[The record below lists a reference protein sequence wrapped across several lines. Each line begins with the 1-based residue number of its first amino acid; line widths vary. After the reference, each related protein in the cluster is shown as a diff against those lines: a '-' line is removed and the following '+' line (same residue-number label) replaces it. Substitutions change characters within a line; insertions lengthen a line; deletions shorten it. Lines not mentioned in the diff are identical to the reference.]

1 MKNIFIIIT
10 IFLVVLIIFEGYHN
24 YHELDSTK
32 MLYQDSI
39 SYYRDKIGNMYYA
52 LEIHQSRIKDLNDSL
67 QREAKNHK
75 DPIYITRTKIQI
87 KNDTIIKLINDTII
101 QNDSIYSIH
110 SLYKDEYLKVDG
122 TIISRDSTSY
132 ATLDS
137 LVINAD
143 IYNDIILKNGK
154 YYSIVRSNNP
164 YLKITGQES
173 AFIQDKIKKQRKWGF
188 TVGVGYGIN
197 YHGQCYPYLG
207 VMFGYRLF

>member
-1 MKNIFIIIT
+1 MKNIFILIT
-10 IFLVVLIIFEGYHN
+10 IFLVAILILNSYHS
-24 YHELDSTK
+24 YHELDSAK

-39 SYYRDKIGNMYYA
+39 SYYKDKLGHVYSA
-52 LEIHQSRIKDLNDSL
+52 LEIHQLRIKDLTDSL

-87 KNDTIIKLINDTII
+87 KNDTIIKLINDNIVK
-101 QNDSIYSIH
+101 NDSIYSIH
-110 SLYKDEYLKVDG
+110 SFYKDEYLKVDE
-122 TIISRDSTSY
+122 TIISRDSASY

-137 LVINAD
+137 LSITAD
-143 IYNDIILKNGK
+143 IYNDIIQKNGK

-188 TVGVGYGIN
+188 TVGVGYGVN

>member
-1 MKNIFIIIT
+1 MKNIFILIT
-10 IFLVVLIIFEGYHN
+10 IFLVAILILNSYHC
-24 YHELDSTK
+24 HQLDSAK
-32 MLYQDSI
+32 MMYKDSI
-39 SYYRDKIGNMYYA
+39 SYYKDKVGNMYYA

-110 SLYKDEYLKVDG
+110 SFYKDEYLKVDG
-122 TIISRDSTSY
+122 TIISRDSASY
-132 ATLDS
+132 ATVDS
-137 LVINAD
+137 LAITAD

-173 AFIQDKIKKQRKWGF
+173 AFIQDKIKKQRKWGAI
-188 TVGVGYGIN
+188 VGIGAGISIN
-197 YHGQCYPYLG
+197 GKFYPYLG
-207 VMFGYRLF
+207 VMLGYKLF

>member
-1 MKNIFIIIT
+1 MKKFLILIT
-10 IFLVVLIIFEGYHN
+10 IFLIALIVFKSYHDS
-24 YHELDSTK
+24 HELDSAK

-39 SYYRDKIGNMYYA
+39 SYYKDKVGHMYSA
-52 LEIHQSRIKDLNDSL
+52 LEIHQLKIKDLNDSL
-67 QREAKNHK
+67 RIEAKNHK

-87 KNDTIIKLINDTII
+87 KNDTIIKLINDSILN
-101 QNDSIYSIH
+101 NDSIYNIH
-110 SLYKDEYLKVDG
+110 SFYKDKYLKLDG
-122 TIISRDSTSY
+122 TIISRDSASY

-137 LVINAD
+137 LSITAD
-143 IYNDIILKNGK
+143 IYNDIVLRNGK

-164 YLKITGQES
+164 YVKITGQEA

-188 TVGVGYGIN
+188 TVGIGYGIN

>member
-1 MKNIFIIIT
+1 MKKFLILIT
-10 IFLVVLIIFEGYHN
+10 IFLIALIIFKGYHN
-24 YHELDSTK
+24 YHELNSAR

-39 SYYRDKIGNMYYA
+39 SYYKDKVGHMYSA
-52 LEIHQSRIKDLNDSL
+52 LEIHQLKIKDLNDSL

-75 DPIYITRTKIQI
+75 DPVYVTRTKIQI
-87 KNDTIIKLINDTII
+87 KNDTIIKLVTDSIVK
-101 QNDSIYSIH
+101 NDSIYSIH
-110 SLYKDEYLKVDG
+110 SFYNDEYLKVDG
-122 TIISRDSTSY
+122 TIISRDSASY

-137 LVINAD
+137 LSITAD

-188 TVGVGYGIN
+188 TVGVGYGVN

-207 VMFGYRLF
+207 IMFGYRLF

>member
-1 MKNIFIIIT
+1 
-10 IFLVVLIIFEGYHN
+10 
-24 YHELDSTK
+24 

-39 SYYRDKIGNMYYA
+39 SYYKDKLGNVYYA
-52 LEIHQSRIKDLNDSL
+52 LEIHQLRIKDLNDCL
-67 QREAKNHK
+67 KREAKNDK

-87 KNDTIIKLINDTII
+87 KNDTILKLVADSIVK
-101 QNDSIYSIH
+101 NDSIYSIH
-110 SLYKDEYLKVDG
+110 SFYKDEYLKVNG
-122 TIISRDSTSY
+122 TIISRDSASY

-137 LVINAD
+137 LSITAD

-173 AFIQDKIKKQRKWGF
+173 AFIQDKIKKHRKWGAI
-188 TVGVGYGIN
+188 VGIGAGISIN
-197 YHGQCYPYLG
+197 GQFYPYLG

>member
-1 MKNIFIIIT
+1 MKNIFILIT
-10 IFLVVLIIFEGYHN
+10 IFLVAILILNSYHS
-24 YHELDSTK
+24 YHELDSAK

-39 SYYRDKIGNMYYA
+39 SYYKDKLGHVYSA
-52 LEIHQSRIKDLNDSL
+52 LEIHQLRIKDLTDSL

-87 KNDTIIKLINDTII
+87 KNDTIIKLINDNIVK
-101 QNDSIYSIH
+101 NDSIYSIH
-110 SLYKDEYLKVDG
+110 SFYKDEYLKVDE
-122 TIISRDSTSY
+122 TIISRDSASY

-137 LVINAD
+137 LVITAD
-143 IYNDIILKNGK
+143 VYQNIIQKNSK

-164 YLKITGQES
+164 YLKITEQD
-173 AFIQDKIKKQRKWGF
+173 AVFIQDKIKKQRKWGF
-188 TVGVGYGIN
+188 TVGVGYGVN

>member
-1 MKNIFIIIT
+1 MILLT
-10 IFLVVLIIFEGYHN
+10 IFLIALLVFKSYH
-24 YHELDSTK
+24 YSHEMDSAK

-39 SYYRDKIGNMYYA
+39 TYYKDKVGHMYSA
-52 LEIHQSRIKDLNDSL
+52 LEIHQLRIKDLNDSL
-67 QREAKNHK
+67 RIEAKNHK
-75 DPIYITRTKIQI
+75 DPVYVTRTKIQI
-87 KNDTIIKLINDTII
+87 KNDTIIKLINDTVI

-110 SLYKDEYLKVDG
+110 SLYKDEHIKLDE
-122 TIISRDSTSY
+122 TIISRDSASY

-154 YYSIVRSNNP
+154 YYNVVRTNNP
-164 YLKITGQES
+164 YVKITEQD
-173 AFIQDKIKKQRKWGF
+173 AVFIQDKIKKQRKWGF
-188 TVGVGYGIN
+188 TVGVGYGVN

>member
-1 MKNIFIIIT
+1 MKKFLILLIL
-10 IFLVVLIIFEGYHN
+10 FLVALIIFKSYH
-24 YHELDSTK
+24 YCHELDSAR

-39 SYYRDKIGNMYYA
+39 TYYKDKVGHMYSA
-52 LEIHQSRIKDLNDSL
+52 LEIHQLKIKDLNDSL
-67 QREAKNHK
+67 QREANNHK

-87 KNDTIIKLINDTII
+87 KNDTIIKLVTDSIVKNE
-101 QNDSIYSIH
+101 SIYSIH
-110 SLYKDEYLKVDG
+110 SLYNDEYLKVDG
-122 TIISRDSTSY
+122 TIISRDSASY

-137 LVINAD
+137 LSITAD

-164 YLKITGQES
+164 YLKITGQE
-173 AFIQDKIKKQRKWGF
+173 AVFIQDKIKKQRKWGF

-207 VMFGYRLF
+207 IMLGYRLF

>member
-1 MKNIFIIIT
+1 MKKFLILLIL
-10 IFLVVLIIFEGYHN
+10 FLVALIIFKGYH
-24 YHELDSTK
+24 YRHEIDSTN
-32 MLYQDSI
+32 MIYQDSI
-39 SYYRDKIGNMYYA
+39 TYYKDKLGHVYSA
-52 LEIHQSRIKDLNDSL
+52 LEIHQLKIKDLNDSL
-67 QREAKNHK
+67 QIEAKNHK

-87 KNDTIIKLINDTII
+87 KNDTIIKLINDSILKH
-101 QNDSIYSIH
+101 DSIYSIH
-110 SLYKDEYLKVDG
+110 SFYKDEYLKVDG
-122 TIISRDSTSY
+122 TIISRDSASY

-137 LVINAD
+137 LSITAD

-173 AFIQDKIKKQRKWGF
+173 AFIQDKIRKQRKWGF

>member
-1 MKNIFIIIT
+1 MKKFLILIT
-10 IFLVVLIIFEGYHN
+10 IFLVAILILNSYHH
-24 YHELDSTK
+24 YHELDSAK

-39 SYYRDKIGNMYYA
+39 SYYKDKVGHMYSA
-52 LEIHQSRIKDLNDSL
+52 LEIHQLRIKDLNDSL

-75 DPIYITRTKIQI
+75 DPVYVTSTRI
-87 KNDTIIKLINDTII
+87 KMQTDTIIKLINNTVI
-101 QNDSIYSIH
+101 QSDSIYSIH

-122 TIISRDSTSY
+122 TIISRDSASY

-137 LVINAD
+137 LSINAD

-164 YLKITGQES
+164 YVKITGQD
-173 AFIQDKIKKQRKWGF
+173 AVLIQDKIKKQRKWGF

-207 VMFGYRLF
+207 IMFGYRLF

>member
-1 MKNIFIIIT
+1 MKKILLIIIL
-10 IFLVVLIIFEGYHN
+10 FLVALIIFKGYHY
-24 YHELDSTK
+24 YHELDSAR

-39 SYYRDKIGNMYYA
+39 TYYKDKLGHVYSV
-52 LEIHQSRIKDLNDSL
+52 LEIHQLRIKDLNDSL

-87 KNDTIIKLINDTII
+87 KNDTIIKLVTDSII

-110 SLYKDEYLKVDG
+110 SFYKDEYLKVDG
-122 TIISRDSTSY
+122 TIISRDSASY

-137 LVINAD
+137 LAITAD

-164 YLKITGQES
+164 YVKITGQES
-173 AFIQDKIKKQRKWGF
+173 AFIQDKIKKQRKFGF
-188 TVGVGYGIN
+188 TVGIGYGVN

-207 VMFGYRLF
+207 IMFGYRLF

>member
-1 MKNIFIIIT
+1 MKK
-10 IFLVVLIIFEGYHN
+10 FLILLILFLIALIIFKGYHN
-24 YHELDSTK
+24 YHELDSAR

-39 SYYRDKIGNMYYA
+39 SYYRDKTRHMYSA
-52 LEIHQSRIKDLNDSL
+52 LEIHQLRIRDLNDSL

-87 KNDTIIKLINDTII
+87 KNDTIIKLINDSIVK
-101 QNDSIYSIH
+101 NDSIYRIH
-110 SLYKDEYLKVDG
+110 SLYNDEYLKVDE
-122 TIISRDSTSY
+122 TIISRDSASY

-137 LVINAD
+137 LSITAD

-164 YLKITGQES
+164 YVKITEQD
-173 AFIQDKIKKQRKWGF
+173 AVFIQDKIKKHRKWGF
-188 TVGVGYGIN
+188 TVGVGYGVN